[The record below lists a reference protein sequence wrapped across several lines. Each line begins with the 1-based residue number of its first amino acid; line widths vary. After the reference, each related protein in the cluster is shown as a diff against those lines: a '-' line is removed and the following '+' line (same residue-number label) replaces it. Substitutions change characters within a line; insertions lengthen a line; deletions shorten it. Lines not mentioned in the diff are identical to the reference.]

1 VNPAFLDT
9 LRTPWLWL
17 AVLIAA
23 SFPWWLSSYHLG
35 IAILALLYVSLALA
49 WNIVGGMAGQISL
62 AHSVFIGMGA
72 VVATALHLQ
81 LGMNLWV
88 ALVICAFGAA
98 ILGAFL
104 ALLDSRFRLPHLSF
118 ALITLAFAE
127 IGELV
132 VTGSDFL
139 GGASGLYYPK
149 SAGSFLQFDFG
160 SSTGYLFA
168 ALVLA
173 LVCLIANAA
182 ILASP
187 LGYYLRALR
196 DNENAAQAIGIGI
209 LRNRAIAMA
218 ISAALSSVVGTLYA
232 RYLGFVDPTQLASP
246 TLVIEIVL
254 IATIGGLGTPWGP
267 LVAAAVLVPAGEI
280 LRGKLGGILP
290 GLHYFLYGVLII
302 VVVLTSPEGLVPRL
316 ATLFRAV
323 ARRRGRGGRP

>member
-1 VNPAFLDT
+1 MTPAFGAA

-17 AVLIAA
+17 AAIVVA

-72 VVATALHLQ
+72 VLATALNLR
-81 LGMNLWV
+81 LGINLW
-88 ALVICAFGAA
+88 LGLLLCAVGAA
-98 ILGAFL
+98 ILGVFL
-104 ALLDSRFRLPHLSF
+104 ALLDSRFRLAHLSF

-149 SAGSFLQFDFG
+149 ATSGLMQFNFG

-168 ALVLA
+168 ALLLA
-173 LVCLIANAA
+173 LICLFVNAA

-196 DNENAAQAIGIGI
+196 DNENAAQAIGIPI

-267 LVAAAVLVPAGEI
+267 LVAAAVLVPAGEL
-280 LRGKLGGILP
+280 LRGKFGGVLP

-302 VVVLTSPEGLVPRL
+302 LVVLTSPEGLVPRL
-316 ATLFRAV
+316 ASLLQP
-323 ARRRGRGGRP
+323 ARRKAGGTS

>member
-1 VNPAFLDT
+1 MSPAFLDA
-9 LRTPWLWL
+9 LRTPWLWF
-17 AVLIAA
+17 AVVVVA

-72 VVATALHLQ
+72 VVATALNLR
-81 LGMNLWV
+81 LGINLWFGL
-88 ALVICAFGAA
+88 AICGLGAA
-98 ILGAFL
+98 ILGVFL
-104 ALLDSRFRLPHLSF
+104 ALLNSRFRLAHLSF

-139 GGASGLYYPK
+139 GGASGLFFPK
-149 SAGSFLQFDFG
+149 ASGGLMQFDFG
-160 SSTGYLFA
+160 GGTGYLFA
-168 ALVLA
+168 ALALA
-173 LVCLIANAA
+173 LICLVINAA
-182 ILASP
+182 ILAAP
-187 LGYYLRALR
+187 LGFYLRALR
-196 DNENAAQAIGIGI
+196 DNENAAQAIGIPI
-209 LRNRAIAMA
+209 LRNRAVAMA

-267 LVAAAVLVPAGEI
+267 LVAAAVLVPAGEL
-280 LRGKLGGILP
+280 LRGKLGGVLP

-316 ATLFRAV
+316 ASQLQV
-323 ARRRGRGGRP
+323 ARSRAGGRS

>member
-1 VNPAFLDT
+1 MTPAFLHT

-17 AVLIAA
+17 AVLIVG
-23 SFPWWLSSYHLG
+23 SFPWWVSSYHLG

-72 VVATALHLQ
+72 VVATALNLR
-81 LGMNLWV
+81 LGLNLWLGLLLC
-88 ALVICAFGAA
+88 ALGSA
-98 ILGAFL
+98 ILGGFL
-104 ALLDSRFRLPHLSF
+104 ALLDSRFRLAHLSF

-149 SAGSFLQFDFG
+149 ATGGLVQFDFG
-160 SSTGYLFA
+160 GSTGYLLA
-168 ALVLA
+168 ALLLA
-173 LVCLIANAA
+173 LICLLVNAA

-246 TLVIEIVL
+246 TIVIEVVL

-267 LVAAAVLVPAGEI
+267 LVAASVLVPAAEL

-302 VVVLTSPEGLVPRL
+302 VVVLTSPQGLVPRL
-316 ATLFRAV
+316 ATLFRRAG
-323 ARRRGRGGRP
+323 RRAGENQ

>member
-1 VNPAFLDT
+1 MTPAFVET

-17 AVLIAA
+17 AVLIVA
-23 SFPWWLSSYHLG
+23 SFPWWVSSYHLG

-72 VVATALHLQ
+72 VVATALNLR
-81 LGMNLWV
+81 LGLNLW
-88 ALVICAFGAA
+88 AGLAICAIGAA
-98 ILGAFL
+98 ILGVFL
-104 ALLDSRFRLPHLSF
+104 ALLDSRFRLAHLSF

-149 SAGSFLQFDFG
+149 AAGGLAEFNFG
-160 SSTGYLFA
+160 GSTGYLFA

-173 LVCLIANAA
+173 VISLLINAA

-187 LGYYLRALR
+187 LGFYLRALR
-196 DNENAAQAIGIGI
+196 DNENAAQAIGIPI

-267 LVAAAVLVPAGEI
+267 LLAAAVLVPAGEL
-280 LRGKLGGILP
+280 LRGKFGGVLP

-302 VVVLTSPEGLVPRL
+302 LVVLTSPEGLGPRL
-316 ATLFRAV
+316 VSLLQTV
-323 ARRRGRGGRP
+323 RRRAGGRA

>member
-1 VNPAFLDT
+1 VTPAFVET

-17 AVLIAA
+17 AALIVA
-23 SFPWWLSSYHLG
+23 SFPWWMSSYHLG

-72 VVATALHLQ
+72 VLATALNLR
-81 LGMNLWV
+81 LGLNLW
-88 ALVICAFGAA
+88 AGLVICAIGAA
-98 ILGAFL
+98 ILGVFL
-104 ALLDSRFRLPHLSF
+104 ALLDSRFRLAHLSF

-149 SAGSFLQFDFG
+149 AAAGLAEFNFG
-160 SSTGYLFA
+160 GSTGYLFA

-173 LVCLIANAA
+173 VISLLVNAA

-187 LGYYLRALR
+187 LGFYLRALR
-196 DNENAAQAIGIGI
+196 DNENAAQAIGIPI
-209 LRNRAIAMA
+209 LRNRALAMA

-267 LVAAAVLVPAGEI
+267 LVAAAVLVPAGEL
-280 LRGKLGGILP
+280 LRGKFGGVLP

-302 VVVLTSPEGLVPRL
+302 LVVLTSPEGLVPRL
-316 ATLFRAV
+316 VSLLRTARHKAGERA
-323 ARRRGRGGRP
+323 

>member
-1 VNPAFLDT
+1 MSPAFLDA
-9 LRTPWLWL
+9 LRTPWLWF
-17 AVLIAA
+17 AVVVVA

-72 VVATALHLQ
+72 VVATALNLR
-81 LGMNLWV
+81 LGINLWFG
-88 ALVICAFGAA
+88 LVICGLAWRFSAFFWRCS
-98 ILGAFL
+98 I
-104 ALLDSRFRLPHLSF
+104 SRFRLAHLSF

-139 GGASGLYYPK
+139 GGASGLFFPK
-149 SAGSFLQFDFG
+149 ASGGLMQFDFG
-160 SSTGYLFA
+160 GSTGYLFA
-168 ALVLA
+168 ALALA
-173 LVCLIANAA
+173 LICLVINAA
-182 ILASP
+182 ILAAP
-187 LGYYLRALR
+187 LGFYLRALR
-196 DNENAAQAIGIGI
+196 DNENAAQAIGIPI
-209 LRNRAIAMA
+209 LRNRAVAMA

-267 LVAAAVLVPAGEI
+267 LVAAAVLVPAGEL
-280 LRGKLGGILP
+280 LRGKLGGVLP

-316 ATLFRAV
+316 ALLLQV
-323 ARRRGRGGRP
+323 ARSRAGGRS

>member
-1 VNPAFLDT
+1 VTPAFLAT

-17 AVLIAA
+17 AVLVLA
-23 SFPWWLSSYHLG
+23 SFPAWMSSYHLG
-35 IAILALLYVSLALA
+35 IAILTLLYVSLALA

-81 LGMNLWV
+81 LGLNLWV
-88 ALVICAFGAA
+88 ALVLCALGAA

-104 ALLDSRFRLPHLSF
+104 ALLDSRFRLAHLSF

-127 IGELV
+127 IGELI
-132 VTGSDFL
+132 VTGTDFL
-139 GGASGLYYPK
+139 GGASGLYFPK
-149 SAGSFLQFDFG
+149 DLGRFTQFEFG
-160 SSTGYLFA
+160 GSTGYLFA
-168 ALVLA
+168 ALLLA
-173 LVCLIANAA
+173 FVCLCANAA

-187 LGYYLRALR
+187 LGFYLRALR
-196 DNENAAQAIGIGI
+196 DNENAAQAIGIGV

-218 ISAALSSVVGTLYA
+218 ISATLSSVAGTLYA

-267 LVAAAVLVPAGEI
+267 LVAAAVLVPAGEL
-280 LRGKLGGILP
+280 LRGKLGGLLP

-302 VVVLTSPEGLVPRL
+302 IVVLTSPDGIVPRL
-316 ATLFRAV
+316 ASLLRWIGRAV
-323 ARRRGRGGRP
+323 KGKL